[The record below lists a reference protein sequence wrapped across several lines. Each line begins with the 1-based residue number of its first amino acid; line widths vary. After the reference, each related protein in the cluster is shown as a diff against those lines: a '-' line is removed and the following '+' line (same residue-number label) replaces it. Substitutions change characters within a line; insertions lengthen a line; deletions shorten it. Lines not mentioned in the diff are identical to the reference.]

1 MSTINQ
7 LSSGTQPALTAST
20 GKAQMGKEDFL
31 KLLVAQL
38 SHQDPL
44 KPQDGAA
51 FVAELAQFSTLEQ
64 MLGVNT
70 RLDSIAQTSAS
81 ARDGQAFG
89 LIGKHVTASTA
100 KVSVDPFAAS
110 AINFSLPEAA
120 SETKVSIVDG
130 NGNTVRTIDA
140 GALVLGKQSLSWDGL
155 SDDGTRLPSGDYR
168 VSVTARDANGKAITP
183 TLEVT
188 DLVSGVSFSGGQT
201 ILDVGGARVAL
212 TDVRAIK

>member
-1 MSTINQ
+1 MSSISQINDKTATI
-7 LSSGTQPALTAST
+7 TPAT

-44 KPQDGAA
+44 KPTDGAA

-81 ARDGQAFG
+81 ARDGQAYG

-100 KVSVDPFAAS
+100 AVSVDAFSAS
-110 AINFSLPEAA
+110 SVSFSLPEGSA
-120 SETKVSIVDG
+120 ETKISIVDG
-130 NGNTVRTIDA
+130 NGRTVRTIDA
-140 GALVLGKQSLSWDGL
+140 GALIPGAQSIVWDGL
-155 SDDGTRLPSGDYR
+155 GDDGARLTSGDYR
-168 VSVTARDANGKAITP
+168 VSVTAKDANGKAITSK
-183 TLEVT
+183 LEIT
-188 DLVSGVSFSGGQT
+188 DLVSGVSFENGQT
-201 ILDVGGARVAL
+201 ILDVGGARVPL